1 MIFFILIK
9 IAFRKGD
16 SVMKKI
22 VKILVFLSVI
32 ALWGVAGTETAF
44 SSLQKADNKWISYA
58 TDEDG
63 TDFFYNLEKIQK
75 LPGNIVK
82 VGVKAVYSEKQSR
95 FRGEGEFLWEVDCA
109 RKSLRGI
116 SASATK
122 KDGTP
127 FNISKPSEWS
137 DIPEGST
144 AESLY
149 EVVCKKPV
157 KGK

>member
-1 MIFFILIK
+1 
-9 IAFRKGD
+9 
-16 SVMKKI
+16 MKKI

-32 ALWGVAGTETAF
+32 ALWGVAGIETAF
-44 SSLQKADNKWISYA
+44 SAVQKADDKWISYA

-63 TDFFYNLEKIQK
+63 TDFFYSPKKIQK

-82 VGVKAVYSEKQSR
+82 VGVKAVYSEKQSK
-95 FRGEGEFLWEVDCA
+95 FRGEGELIWEVDCT

-137 DIPEGST
+137 VIPEGST

-149 EVVCKKPV
+149 EVACKKPL